1 MTCAQVLVAQSVIN
15 ERKISGFQIGT
26 LFLCFLILV
35 LDGYDTVV
43 VGYVAPALKAHFD
56 VNPAQLGPMFG
67 AGLAGLTVGSFLFG
81 PVADRFGRKP
91 TLIGSVFLFGIFS
104 IASAWAGSIH
114 TFTVLRFLTGM
125 GLGGAMPNAYTLAAE
140 YCPDRLR
147 STLVAPIGCGIAA
160 GGALG
165 GLAAP
170 HLIGTYGWES
180 MLLLGGLLPL
190 VLAIALAM
198 GLPESIRYLVARQR
212 YSNARAILRQI
223 APDSVPDDVQLTL
236 AEMPPAGLPF
246 RGLLRPGL
254 RGGTVLLWITA
265 FMTLLVI
272 YFLGNWL
279 PLLIQSTGVPFT
291 QASLMTALYLT
302 GNGTGAILL
311 GFLMDRFN
319 PQYVLAGAFLCAAA
333 SLISFGHL
341 AATPAIALAALFITG
356 IGTGGTM
363 TGTNILS
370 AGFYPTA
377 IRATGVAWT
386 LGMGRVGSIA
396 GSMIG
401 AAMLAVHW
409 TPPVM
414 FAAISAPVLIAALSV
429 SALAI
434 YRRHH
439 PTPDAGQSQ
448 RLFDTVGPGSRDFL
462 HEAAS

>member
-1 MTCAQVLVAQSVIN
+1 VTPTRILIVRNFIN
-15 ERKISGFQIGT
+15 QQKVSGFQIRT
-26 LFLCFLILV
+26 LFLCFFILV

-43 VGYVAPALKAHFD
+43 VGYAAPALKAHLGAT
-56 VNPAQLGPMFG
+56 PAQLGPMFG

-104 IASAWAGSIH
+104 IASAWAGSIYAL
-114 TFTVLRFLTGM
+114 TVLRFLTGM

-165 GLAAP
+165 GLVAP
-170 HLIGTYGWES
+170 HLIGTYGWQS
-180 MLLLGGLLPL
+180 MFLLGGLLPL
-190 VLAIALAM
+190 ALTIALAAR
-198 GLPESIRYLVARQR
+198 LPESIRYLVARGR
-212 YSNARAILRQI
+212 HLDARAILQQI
-223 APDSVPDDVQLTL
+223 APRSVSDDAQLTL
-236 AEMPPAGLPF
+236 AEAPPTRFPF
-246 RGLLRPGL
+246 SDLLRPGL
-254 RGGTVLLWITA
+254 RGGTALLWVTA

-341 AATPAIALAALFITG
+341 ASAPAIALAALFITG

-377 IRATGVAWT
+377 TRATGVAWT
-386 LGMGRVGSIA
+386 LGMGRVGSIV

-401 AAMLAVHW
+401 AAMFAERWTPAVMLAV
-409 TPPVM
+409 
-414 FAAISAPVLIAALSV
+414 ISAPVIVAALSV
-429 SALAI
+429 SALAV
-434 YRRHH
+434 YRRHY
-439 PTPDAGQSQ
+439 PTPG
-448 RLFDTVGPGSRDFL
+448 VEP
-462 HEAAS
+462 

>member
-1 MTCAQVLVAQSVIN
+1 MTQTKNLVVQNFIN
-15 ERKISGFQIGT
+15 KQKVSRFQIRT
-26 LFLCFLILV
+26 FFLCFFILV

-43 VGYVAPALKAHFD
+43 VGYVAPALKAHLGIL
-56 VNPAQLGPMFG
+56 PAQLGPMFG

-104 IASAWAGSIH
+104 VASAWAGSID
-114 TFTVLRFLTGM
+114 TLIVLRFLTGM

-165 GLAAP
+165 GLVAP
-170 HLIGTYGWES
+170 HFIGTYGWES
-180 MLLLGGLLPL
+180 MFLLGGLLPL
-190 VLAIALAM
+190 ALTVVLVV
-198 GLPESIRYLVARQR
+198 GLPESIRYLVARGRHLDAQ
-212 YSNARAILRQI
+212 AILRRI
-223 APDSVPDDVQLTL
+223 APGSVPDDAQLTL
-236 AEMPPAGLPF
+236 TEISPTGF
-246 RGLLRPGL
+246 SFSGLLRPGL

-265 FMTLLVI
+265 FMTLLVV

-279 PLLIQSTGVPFT
+279 PLLIQSTGIPFT

-319 PQYVLAGAFLCAAA
+319 PQYVLGWAFLCAAV

-341 AATPAIALAALFITG
+341 TATPVIALAALFVTG

-377 IRATGVAWT
+377 TRATGVAWT
-386 LGMGRVGSIA
+386 LGMGRVGSIV

-401 AAMLAVHW
+401 AAMLSARWIPSVMLAVISV
-409 TPPVM
+409 PV
-414 FAAISAPVLIAALSV
+414 IVAALSV

-434 YRRHH
+434 YRRHYFV
-439 PTPDAGQSQ
+439 PD
-448 RLFDTVGPGSRDFL
+448 VKP
-462 HEAAS
+462 